1 MKKLKKRSKKK
12 TKAKK
17 KSLTSKGALAMK
29 EISADMIKVLRERTG
44 VGMGKCKEALVLAEG
59 DMEKAIDILRKAGM
73 TAAVKKEG
81 RETKEGLILAAE
93 DKTRFVLAEANAETD
108 FVVQNDRFKH
118 FLHDCVKQALE
129 GHVKSVADLSQ
140 QPYYKDK
147 SITID
152 QYRNLVIQSLGENI
166 QLRRL
171 EVMQKHPDSSY
182 GIYSHMGGKLV
193 VVVEIA
199 GASDQEGIAKE
210 IAMHVAAENPEYL
223 KPEEVPPTVLA
234 REEEIARSQV
244 EGKPAN
250 VIDKIVAGK
259 IKAYTDQ
266 FCLVNQKYIKDNS
279 VTVQQFLDTCAKK
292 LGKSLSIKCFWRW
305 KVGQ

>member
-1 MKKLKKRSKKK
+1 
-12 TKAKK
+12 
-17 KSLTSKGALAMK
+17 MK
-29 EISADMIKVLRERTG
+29 EITADMIKELRERTG

-59 DMEKAIDILRKAGM
+59 DMEKAIDVLRKAGM
-73 TAAVKKEG
+73 AAAVKKEG
-81 RETKEGLILAAE
+81 RETKEGLIVAAE
-93 DKTRFVLAEANAETD
+93 DKHHLILAEANAETD

-129 GHVKSVADLSQ
+129 SKPKTLADFMQ
-140 QPYYKDK
+140 QPYSKDK

-152 QYRNLVIQSLGENI
+152 QYRNLVIQALGENI

-171 EVMQKHPDSSY
+171 ELIPKHSNSSY

-193 VVVEIA
+193 VVVEVA

-223 KPEEVPPTVLA
+223 KPEEVPATVLS

-250 VIDKIVAGK
+250 IVDKIVAGK
-259 IKAYTDQ
+259 IKGYMDQ
-266 FCLVNQKYIKDNS
+266 FCLVNQKYIKDTS
-279 VTVQQFLDTCAKK
+279 LTVQQFLESCSKK
-292 LGKSLSIKCFWRW
+292 VGTPLSVKCFWRW

>member
-1 MKKLKKRSKKK
+1 
-12 TKAKK
+12 
-17 KSLTSKGALAMK
+17 MK
-29 EISADMIKVLRERTG
+29 EITADMIKQLRERTG

-73 TAAVKKEG
+73 AAAGKKEG

-93 DKTRFVLAEANAETD
+93 DHKHLVLAEANAETD

-118 FLHDCVKQALE
+118 FLHDCVKQTLE
-129 GHVKSVADLSQ
+129 GKVKSLADLLQ

-147 SITID
+147 SITIE

-171 EVMQKHPDSSY
+171 EIISKHPDSSY

-193 VVVEIA
+193 VVVEVA
-199 GASDQEGIAKE
+199 GAPGQEGIAKE
-210 IAMHVAAENPEYL
+210 IAMHIAAENPEYL
-223 KPEEVPPTVLA
+223 RPEEVPPTVIA

-250 VIDKIVAGK
+250 IVEKIVAGK
-259 IKAYTDQ
+259 VKAYTDQ
-266 FCLVNQKYIKDNS
+266 FCLVNQKYIKDTS
-279 VTVQQFLDTCAKK
+279 VTVQQFLELCAKK
-292 LGKSLSIKCFWRW
+292 VGKSLSIKCFWRW

>member
-1 MKKLKKRSKKK
+1 M
-12 TKAKK
+12 
-17 KSLTSKGALAMK
+17 SKGAPAMK
-29 EISADMIKVLRERTG
+29 EITAEMIKELRERTG

-59 DMEKAIDILRKAGM
+59 DMEKAIDVLRKAGM

-93 DKTRFVLAEANAETD
+93 NQKHLVLAEANAETD

-129 GHVKSVADLSQ
+129 GHARSLNDLIHE
-140 QPYYKDK
+140 PYYKDK

-152 QYRNLVIQSLGENI
+152 QYRNLMIQALGENI

-171 EVMQKHPDSSY
+171 EMISKHSDSSY

-199 GASDQEGIAKE
+199 GAKEQEGIAKE
-210 IAMHVAAENPEYL
+210 IAMHIAAESPDYL
-223 KPEEVPPTVLA
+223 RPEEVPAAVIA
-234 REEEIARSQV
+234 REEEIGRSQV
-244 EGKPAN
+244 QGKPAN
-250 VIDKIVAGK
+250 IVDKIVAGK
-259 IKAYTDQ
+259 VKAYMDQ
-266 FCLVNQKYIKDNS
+266 VCLVNQKYIKDNS
-279 VTVQQFLDTCAKK
+279 VTVQQFLDACSKK
-292 LGKSLSIKCFWRW
+292 IGKTLSIKCFWRW

>member
-1 MKKLKKRSKKK
+1 M
-12 TKAKK
+12 
-17 KSLTSKGALAMK
+17 SKGAPAMK
-29 EISADMIKVLRERTG
+29 EITADMIKELRERTG
-44 VGMGKCKEALVLAEG
+44 VGMGKCKEALVLAQG
-59 DMEKAIDILRKAGM
+59 DMEKAIDVLRKAGM
-73 TAAVKKEG
+73 ASAAKKEG
-81 RETKEGLILAAE
+81 RETKEGLILAGE
-93 DKTRFVLAEANAETD
+93 DKHHLVLAEANAETD

-118 FLHDCVKQALE
+118 FVHDCVKQALE
-129 GHVKSVADLSQ
+129 GKAKSLTDLIH

-171 EVMQKHPDSSY
+171 ETISKHPNSSY

-193 VVVEIA
+193 VVVEIG
-199 GASDQEGIAKE
+199 GAADQEGIAKE

-223 KPEEVPPTVLA
+223 KAEEVPPTVLA

-244 EGKPAN
+244 VGKPAN
-250 VIDKIVAGK
+250 IVDKIVAGK
-259 IKAYTDQ
+259 VKAYTDQ
-266 FCLVNQKYIKDNS
+266 FCLVSQKYIKDNS
-279 VTVQQFLDTCAKK
+279 VTVQQFLEACAKK
-292 LGKSLSIKCFWRW
+292 VGKPLSIKCFWRW